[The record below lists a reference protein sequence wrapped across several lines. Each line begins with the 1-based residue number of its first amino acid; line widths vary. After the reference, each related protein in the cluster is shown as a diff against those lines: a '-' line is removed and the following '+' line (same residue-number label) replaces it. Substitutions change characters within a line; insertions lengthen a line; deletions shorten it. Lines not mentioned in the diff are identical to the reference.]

1 MVERVDGPKPMAG
14 VAAAVLQTGHPA
26 GAELARGLADLGAA
40 VGEVSEVD
48 HGVDAH
54 LAEAVAEL
62 DHVDLVVVPV
72 VPVAEPVRADLA
84 DLDLA
89 GWMAAC
95 EAPLARVRLGL
106 AAAKRALGER
116 GGCIVVVGP
125 TAAVTGEAGL
135 VGYTA
140 AAEGAHALVK
150 ACARGWGADGV
161 RVHWVQTTTTLL
173 TGVGPGA
180 SVALW
185 DESLGREPTLRGDV
199 AQAVAGLASPAMA
212 FVTGSTL
219 SVDGGMVLH
228 G

>member
-1 MVERVDGPKPMAG
+1 VEQVDGSTWLDG
-14 VAAAVLQTGHPA
+14 TVAAVVQAVHPA
-26 GAELARGLADLGAA
+26 GAELALGLADLGAA
-40 VGEVSEVD
+40 VGEVAEVD
-48 HGVDAH
+48 HGIDAH
-54 LAEAVAEL
+54 LAAVVAEHGPL
-62 DHVDLVVVPV
+62 DLAVVPV
-72 VPVAEPVRADLA
+72 VPVAEPVRAELA

-89 GWMAAC
+89 GWVAAC

-106 AAAKRALGER
+106 AGARRAFGDR

-125 TAAVTGEAGL
+125 TAAITGEAGL

-150 ACARGWGADGV
+150 ACARSWGGDGV
-161 RVHWVQTTTTLL
+161 TVHWVQTTTTLL
-173 TGVGPGA
+173 TGAGPGA

-199 AQAVAGLASPAMA
+199 ARAIAGLASPAMA